1 MCGRSNLKK
10 ALLPPKDIEYYIQ
23 SKCHPLE
30 SYRLLPTTDLLVMK
44 FFIENNYYH
53 SMVLKSAWLKLLT
66 YQYLLEIWEQDKNQQ
81 AINSYLYFFENH
93 TGKITN
99 NELLEVADLLIKYR
113 QNNSLLLFL
122 NNHSKKITSFIAS
135 HIKSKTSDDL
145 ICNFLSKYQ
154 KTTKLFNI
162 TAPVVSKIYIR
173 FDSLLSMYGI
183 NKG

>member
-81 AINSYLYFFENH
+81 AINSYFYFFENH

-99 NELLEVADLLIKYR
+99 NELLFLWLGCWFIDSMEGILIEAT
-113 QNNSLLLFL
+113 SCMGCALLLL
-122 NNHSKKITSFIAS
+122 
-135 HIKSKTSDDL
+135 
-145 ICNFLSKYQ
+145 
-154 KTTKLFNI
+154 
-162 TAPVVSKIYIR
+162 
-173 FDSLLSMYGI
+173 
-183 NKG
+183 